1 MVVSPVVVGPVV
13 AFGSVVVVAV
23 GAVVT
28 ESVVVV
34 APGVVNG
41 FGPSCIL
48 VLFSAHKIM
57 SW

>member
-13 AFGSVVVVAV
+13 ASGSVVVVAV

-28 ESVVVV
+28 ESEVVV

-41 FGPSCIL
+41 FGPS
-48 VLFSAHKIM
+48 
-57 SW
+57 

>member
-34 APGVVNG
+34 APGVVKG
-41 FGPSCIL
+41 FGPS
-48 VLFSAHKIM
+48 
-57 SW
+57 